1 MILHFLTANLTNYT
15 NLSWLVEDP
24 DAVGDT
30 SLSLIP
36 VKVFGKNSRNA
47 LKTPSFSRIW
57 RILDAP

>member
-1 MILHFLTANLTNYT
+1 MILHFLTANLTNCA
-15 NLSWLVEDP
+15 NLAWLVEDP